1 MNTLQLVEVTGSG
14 GATFQA
20 EPCKRLTRVHR
31 SAHPSDP
38 LLRWTRG
45 FSEVVERRDGK
56 SHLQTSH
63 LQTSS
68 LSSEQSINSCCLRLK
83 LGGFP
88 VRAFIAP
95 QKWLCLDKYTEKK
108 SLFAVCFWP
117 WPGLLVNRSESSSP
131 VKAGGVHS
139 RGNIALNIPAQL
151 SLCRALKSVP
161 LKLSLKIPSCWGIWV
176 AQ

>member
-1 MNTLQLVEVTGSG
+1 MNTLQLVEVPRSG

-20 EPCKRLTRVHR
+20 EPCERFTRVHR
-31 SAHPSDP
+31 SAPSSVP

-56 SHLQTSH
+56 SHLQISH

-68 LSSEQSINSCCLRLK
+68 LSSEQSVNSCCLRLK
-83 LGGFP
+83 LGGFSSESIYSTTEM
-88 VRAFIAP
+88 AI
-95 QKWLCLDKYTEKK
+95 LDKYTEKK

-117 WPGLLVNRSESSSP
+117 RPGLLVNRSKSSSP

-139 RGNIALNIPAQL
+139 RRSIASNIPPSSVCAEL
-151 SLCRALKSVP
+151 SS
-161 LKLSLKIPSCWGIWV
+161 LSH
-176 AQ
+176 